1 MAALQEKVNLI
12 ARRGVDAAAFERCR
26 RARYGT
32 ELGGLDRFASYARAL
47 VRGAFSGWQ
56 PADVF
61 SLLQTFT
68 PEDAAGFICENLT
81 GQRLAMSVTAPSE

>member
-1 MAALQEKVNLI
+1 MSDLSALLPNDL
-12 ARRGVDAAAFERCR
+12 DAAAFERCR

-32 ELGGLDRFASYARAL
+32 ELGGLDQFGSYARAL
-47 VRGAFSGWQ
+47 VRGAFDGWR

-61 SLLQTFT
+61 TMLGEFT

-81 GQRLAMSVTAPSE
+81 ERKIAMSVVSPSE